1 GSAARRWVARSAVG
15 VPLLASAVVCVI
27 ALTSAPL
34 DLSVGAI
41 HTSQATLRLDSVT
54 VTVHNTTGHQVTP
67 HFLVDTG
74 EQHPMGFWTQVTPGG
89 QLELA
94 AGATATVLLR
104 PDEFTWSPPHGSQWF
119 V

>member
-1 GSAARRWVARSAVG
+1 
-15 VPLLASAVVCVI
+15 VV
-27 ALTSAPL
+27 
-34 DLSVGAI
+34 AI

-104 PDEFTWSPPHGSQWF
+104 PDEFTWSPPHGSHWLVEAYTTSPNALSTSPLQVWSLGHQE
-119 V
+119 